1 MIKYLLW
8 DIDNT
13 LLSFDLAERA
23 SMTKGFDKFGLNIS
37 DDKALEVYKN
47 INDKYWKMLE
57 KGEMTREEILTGRFE
72 EFFDLYDIAYDE
84 KLVNDFNLF
93 YQEELG
99 KQVFFNDYAEEVLQ
113 KISKDYKQYAVTN
126 GSKIAQTGKLKN
138 SGLDKVFDG
147 VFISED
153 LGVDKPYKEFF
164 DIVFDQIGSDNR
176 DDYIIIGDSLTSDI
190 RGGNNAGI
198 RTIWYNKDGKEN
210 IHGVRVDY
218 MVDKLS
224 DIPAIIKEI
233 NKD

>member
-23 SMTKGFDKFGLNIS
+23 SMTKGFDKFGLDI
-37 DDKALEVYKN
+37 DDEKALEVYKN

-57 KGEMTREEILTGRFE
+57 KGHMTREEILTGRFE
-72 EFFDLYDIAYDE
+72 EFFDLYDIAYDDR
-84 KLVNDFNLF
+84 LVNDFNLF

-113 KISKDYKQYAVTN
+113 KLGKDYKQYAVTN
-126 GSKIAQTGKLKN
+126 GSKVAQSGKLKN

-153 LGVDKPYKEFF
+153 LGYDKPSLEYF
-164 DIVFDQIGSDNR
+164 DLVFENIGSKNR
-176 DDYIIIGDSLTSDI
+176 DEYILIGDSLTSDML
-190 RGGNNAGI
+190 GSNNAGI
-198 RTIWYNKDGKEN
+198 RNIWYNPEDFDNKANIKVDYTIKNLKEVIEILEN
-210 IHGVRVDY
+210 I
-218 MVDKLS
+218 
-224 DIPAIIKEI
+224 E
-233 NKD
+233 

>member
-23 SMTKGFDKFGLNIS
+23 SMTKGFDKFGLDIG
-37 DDKALEVYKN
+37 DDEALEVYKN

-72 EFFDLYDIAYDE
+72 EFFDLYDIAYDDR
-84 KLVNDFNLF
+84 LVNDFNLF

-99 KQVFFNDYAEEVLQ
+99 KQVFFNDNALEVLQ
-113 KISKDYKQYAVTN
+113 KLGKDYKQYAVTN
-126 GSKIAQTGKLKN
+126 GSKVAQSGKLKN

-153 LGVDKPYKEFF
+153 LGYDKPSLEYF
-164 DIVFDQIGSDNR
+164 DLVFESIGSKNR
-176 DDYIIIGDSLTSDI
+176 DEYILIGDSLTSDML
-190 RGGNNAGI
+190 GSNNAGI
-198 RTIWYNKDGKEN
+198 RNIWYNPEDLDNDLGIRIDYT
-210 IHGVRVDY
+210 IHKLDKVVDIL
-218 MVDKLS
+218 DDLK
-224 DIPAIIKEI
+224 
-233 NKD
+233 

>member
-23 SMTKGFDKFGLNIS
+23 SMTKGFDKFGLDIG

>member
-23 SMTKGFDKFGLNIS
+23 SMTKGFDKFGLDIG
-37 DDKALEVYKN
+37 DEKALEVYKN

-57 KGEMTREEILTGRFE
+57 KGHMTREEILIGRFE
-72 EFFDLYDIAYDE
+72 EFFDLYNIAYDE
-84 KLVNDFNLF
+84 RLVNDFNLF

-99 KQVFFNDYAEEVLQ
+99 KQVFFNDYAEEVLH
-113 KISKDYKQYAVTN
+113 KLSKDYKQYAVTN
-126 GSKIAQTGKLKN
+126 GSKVAQSGKLKN

-153 LGVDKPYKEFF
+153 LGYDKPSKEFF
-164 DIVFDQIGSDNR
+164 DMVFYQIGSDNR

-190 RGGNNAGI
+190 CGGNNAGI

-233 NKD
+233 NKG

>member
-23 SMTKGFDKFGLNIS
+23 SMTKGFDKFGLNIEDS
-37 DDKALEVYKN
+37 KALEVYKN

-72 EFFDLYDIAYDE
+72 EFFALYDIAYDE
-84 KLVNDFNLF
+84 SLVNDFNLF

-99 KQVFFNDYAEEVLQ
+99 KQVFFNDSAEEVLH
-113 KISKDYKQYAVTN
+113 KLSKDYKQYAVTN
-126 GSKIAQTGKLKN
+126 GSKVAQSGKLKN

-153 LGVDKPYKEFF
+153 LGYDKPSLEYF
-164 DIVFDQIGSDNR
+164 DLVFERIGSKNKEE
-176 DDYIIIGDSLTSDI
+176 YILIGDSLTSDML
-190 RGGNNAGI
+190 GSNNAGI
-198 RTIWYNKDGKEN
+198 RNIWYNPKDLDNDLGIRIDYT
-210 IHGVRVDY
+210 IHKLDKVVDIL
-218 MVDKLS
+218 DDLR
-224 DIPAIIKEI
+224 
-233 NKD
+233 

>member
-13 LLSFDLAERA
+13 LLSFDLAEMA
-23 SMTKGFDKFGLNIS
+23 SMTKGFDKFGLNIG
-37 DDKALEVYKN
+37 DAKALEVYKN

-57 KGEMTREEILTGRFE
+57 KGQMTREEILTGRFE
-72 EFFDLYDIAYDE
+72 EFFDLYDITYDE
-84 KLVNDFNLF
+84 RLVNDFNLF

-99 KQVFFNDYAEEVLQ
+99 KQVFFNDCAEEVLR
-113 KISKDYKQYAVTN
+113 KLSKDYKQYAVTN
-126 GSKIAQTGKLKN
+126 GSKVAQSGKLKN

>member
-23 SMTKGFDKFGLNIS
+23 SMTKGFDKFGLDIE
-37 DDKALEVYKN
+37 DEKALEVYKN

-57 KGEMTREEILTGRFE
+57 KGQMTREEILTGRFE

-84 KLVNDFNLF
+84 SLVNDFNLF

-99 KQVFFNDYAEEVLQ
+99 KQVFFNDCAEEVLQ
-113 KISKDYKQYAVTN
+113 KPSKDYKQYAVTN
-126 GSKIAQTGKLKN
+126 GSKIAQSGKLKN

-153 LGVDKPYKEFF
+153 VGYDKPSLEYF
-164 DIVFDQIGSDNR
+164 DLVFESIGSKNKEE
-176 DDYIIIGDSLTSDI
+176 YILIGDSLTSDML
-190 RGGNNAGI
+190 GSNNAGI
-198 RTIWYNKDGKEN
+198 RNIWYNPKDLDNKANVKVDYTIKNLKEVIEILEN
-210 IHGVRVDY
+210 I
-218 MVDKLS
+218 
-224 DIPAIIKEI
+224 E
-233 NKD
+233 

>member
-23 SMTKGFDKFGLNIS
+23 SMTKGFKKFDLDIR
-37 DDKALEVYKN
+37 DDKALDIYKN

-57 KGEMTREEILTGRFE
+57 KGQKTREEILTGRFE
-72 EFFDLYDIAYDE
+72 EFFDLYDIAYDDR
-84 KLVNDFNLF
+84 LVNDFNLF

-113 KISKDYKQYAVTN
+113 KLGKDYKQYAVTN
-126 GSKIAQTGKLKN
+126 GSKVAQSGKLKN

-153 LGVDKPYKEFF
+153 LGYDKPSLEYF
-164 DIVFDQIGSDNR
+164 DLVFESIGSKNR
-176 DDYIIIGDSLTSDI
+176 DEYILIGDSLTSDML
-190 RGGNNAGI
+190 GSNNAGI
-198 RTIWYNKDGKEN
+198 KNIWYNPKDFDNKASVKVDYTINNLKEVIKILEN
-210 IHGVRVDY
+210 I
-218 MVDKLS
+218 
-224 DIPAIIKEI
+224 E
-233 NKD
+233 

>member
-23 SMTKGFDKFGLNIS
+23 SMTKGFEKFGLEIG
-37 DDKALEVYKN
+37 DAKALEVYKN

-84 KLVNDFNLF
+84 SLVNDFNLF

-99 KQVFFNDYAEEVLQ
+99 KQVFFNDYAEEVLH
-113 KISKDYKQYAVTN
+113 KLGKDYKQYAVTN
-126 GSKIAQTGKLKN
+126 GSKVAQSGKLKN

-153 LGVDKPYKEFF
+153 VGYDKPSLEYF
-164 DIVFDQIGSDNR
+164 DLVFESIGSNNKEE
-176 DDYIIIGDSLTSDI
+176 YILIGDSLTSDML
-190 RGGNNAGI
+190 GSNNAGI
-198 RTIWYNKDGKEN
+198 RNIWYNPKDLDNKANVKVDYTIKNLKEVIEILEN
-210 IHGVRVDY
+210 I
-218 MVDKLS
+218 
-224 DIPAIIKEI
+224 E
-233 NKD
+233 

>member
-23 SMTKGFDKFGLNIS
+23 SMTKGFDKFGLDIG
-37 DDKALEVYKN
+37 DEKALEVYKN

-57 KGEMTREEILTGRFE
+57 KGHMTREEILIGRFE
-72 EFFDLYDIAYDE
+72 EFFDLYNIAYDE
-84 KLVNDFNLF
+84 RLVNDFNLF

-113 KISKDYKQYAVTN
+113 KLSKDYKQYAVTN
-126 GSKIAQTGKLKN
+126 GSKVAQSGKLKN

-153 LGVDKPYKEFF
+153 LGYDKPSKEFF
-164 DIVFDQIGSDNR
+164 DMVFYQIGSDNR

-190 RGGNNAGI
+190 CGGNNAGI

-233 NKD
+233 NKG

>member
-23 SMTKGFDKFGLNIS
+23 SMTKGFDKFGLDIK

>member
-1 MIKYLLW
+1 
-8 DIDNT
+8 
-13 LLSFDLAERA
+13 
-23 SMTKGFDKFGLNIS
+23 MTKGFDKFGLNIS

-57 KGEMTREEILTGRFE
+57 KGEKTREEILTGRFE

>member
-23 SMTKGFDKFGLNIS
+23 SMTKGFNKFGLDIG
-37 DDKALEVYKN
+37 DEKALEVYKN

-57 KGEMTREEILTGRFE
+57 KGHMTREEILTGRFE

-93 YQEELG
+93 YQKELG
-99 KQVFFNDYAEEVLQ
+99 KQVFFNDYAEEVLH
-113 KISKDYKQYAVTN
+113 KLGKDYKQYAVTN
-126 GSKIAQTGKLKN
+126 GSKVAQSGKLKN
-138 SGLDKVFDG
+138 SGLDKIFDG
-147 VFISED
+147 VFVSED

-164 DIVFDQIGSDNR
+164 DIVFNQIGSDNR

-198 RTIWYNKDGKEN
+198 RTIWYNKDGKQN

>member
-23 SMTKGFDKFGLNIS
+23 SMTKGFDKFGLDIKY
-37 DDKALEVYKN
+37 DKALEVYKN

-57 KGEMTREEILTGRFE
+57 KGQMTREEILTGRFE

-99 KQVFFNDYAEEVLQ
+99 KQVFFNDSAEEVLH
-113 KISKDYKQYAVTN
+113 KLGKYYKQYAVTN
-126 GSKIAQTGKLKN
+126 GSKVAQSGKLKN

-233 NKD
+233 NKG

>member
-1 MIKYLLW
+1 LIKYLLW

-23 SMTKGFDKFGLNIS
+23 SMTKGFDKFGLDIKY
-37 DDKALEVYKN
+37 DKALEVYKN

-57 KGEMTREEILTGRFE
+57 KGEKTREEILTGRFE

-99 KQVFFNDYAEEVLQ
+99 KQVFFNDSAEEVLH
-113 KISKDYKQYAVTN
+113 KLGKYYKQYAVTN
-126 GSKIAQTGKLKN
+126 GSKVAQSGKLKN

-233 NKD
+233 NKG

>member
-23 SMTKGFDKFGLNIS
+23 SMTKGFDKFELDIE
-37 DDKALEVYKN
+37 DAKALEVYKN

-57 KGEMTREEILTGRFE
+57 KGEKTREEILTGRFE

-84 KLVNDFNLF
+84 SLVNDFNLF

-99 KQVFFNDYAEEVLQ
+99 KQVFFNDYAEEVLH
-113 KISKDYKQYAVTN
+113 KLGKEYKQYAVTN
-126 GSKIAQTGKLKN
+126 GSKIAQSGKLKN

-153 LGVDKPYKEFF
+153 LGYDKPSLEYF
-164 DIVFDQIGSDNR
+164 DLVFERIGSKNKEE
-176 DDYIIIGDSLTSDI
+176 YILIGDSLTSDML
-190 RGGNNAGI
+190 GSNNAGI
-198 RTIWYNKDGKEN
+198 RNIWYNPKDLDNKANIKVDYTIKNLKEVIEILEN
-210 IHGVRVDY
+210 I
-218 MVDKLS
+218 
-224 DIPAIIKEI
+224 E
-233 NKD
+233 

>member
-23 SMTKGFDKFGLNIS
+23 SMTKGFDKFGLDIG
-37 DDKALEVYKN
+37 DDEALEVYKN

-84 KLVNDFNLF
+84 RLVNDFNLF

-99 KQVFFNDYAEEVLQ
+99 KQVFFNDCAEEVLR
-113 KISKDYKQYAVTN
+113 KLSKDYKQYAVTN
-126 GSKIAQTGKLKN
+126 GSKIAQSGKLKN

-153 LGVDKPYKEFF
+153 MGYDKPSLEYFDLVFESIESKNKEE
-164 DIVFDQIGSDNR
+164 
-176 DDYIIIGDSLTSDI
+176 YILIGDSLTSDML
-190 RGGNNAGI
+190 GSNNAGI
-198 RTIWYNKDGKEN
+198 RNIWYNPEDLDNDLGIRIDYT
-210 IHGVRVDY
+210 IHKLDKVVDIL
-218 MVDKLS
+218 DDLK
-224 DIPAIIKEI
+224 
-233 NKD
+233 

>member
-23 SMTKGFDKFGLNIS
+23 SMTKGFDKFELDIE
-37 DDKALEVYKN
+37 DAKALEVYKN

-57 KGEMTREEILTGRFE
+57 KGEKTREEILTGRFE

-84 KLVNDFNLF
+84 SLVNDFNLF

-99 KQVFFNDYAEEVLQ
+99 KQVFFNDYAEEVLH
-113 KISKDYKQYAVTN
+113 KLGKYYKQYAVTN
-126 GSKIAQTGKLKN
+126 GSKVAQSGKLKN

-153 LGVDKPYKEFF
+153 LGVYKPYKEFF

>member
-23 SMTKGFDKFGLNIS
+23 SMTKGFDKFGLNIEDS
-37 DDKALEVYKN
+37 KALEVYKN

-84 KLVNDFNLF
+84 SLVNDFNLF

-113 KISKDYKQYAVTN
+113 KLSKDYKQYAVTN
-126 GSKIAQTGKLKN
+126 GSKVAQSGKLKN

-153 LGVDKPYKEFF
+153 LGYDKPSLEYF
-164 DIVFDQIGSDNR
+164 DLVFERIGSKNKEE
-176 DDYIIIGDSLTSDI
+176 YILIGDSLTSDML
-190 RGGNNAGI
+190 GSNNAGI
-198 RTIWYNKDGKEN
+198 RNIWYNPKDLDNDIGIRIDYT
-210 IHGVRVDY
+210 IHQLNKVVDIL
-218 MVDKLS
+218 DDLR
-224 DIPAIIKEI
+224 
-233 NKD
+233 

>member
-23 SMTKGFDKFGLNIS
+23 SMTKGFDKFELDIE
-37 DDKALEVYKN
+37 DAKALEVYKN

-99 KQVFFNDYAEEVLQ
+99 KQVFFNDYAEEVLH
-113 KISKDYKQYAVTN
+113 KLSKDYKQYAVTN
-126 GSKIAQTGKLKN
+126 GFKVAQSGKLKN

-153 LGVDKPYKEFF
+153 LGYDKPSIEYF
-164 DIVFDQIGSDNR
+164 DLVFESIGSNNKEE
-176 DDYIIIGDSLTSDI
+176 YILIGDYLTSDML
-190 RGGNNAGI
+190 GSNNAGI
-198 RTIWYNKDGKEN
+198 RNIWYNPKDLDNKANIKVDYTIKNLKEVIEILEN
-210 IHGVRVDY
+210 I
-218 MVDKLS
+218 
-224 DIPAIIKEI
+224 E
-233 NKD
+233 